1 MSTRCSAV
9 IKMFCA
15 RKIHKAIVIRITNH
29 TASSLSVNPNEQ
41 PKIRR
46 IWEQIKRWRWDARR
60 YDENIWSS
68 ASFFFFLP
76 PFIKYFTV
84 DCLHNYGAV
93 GWATEREKEFIRSY
107 CCESFSFS
115 PFPCYRSFSSLLSL
129 IRHPHLKSHHTF
141 KFEESCAPCECVKK
155 RQWIYIR
162 SGSCRRDSF
171 SLSRREG
178 RTKICTTI
186 SGLHHLYICCCS
198 ILRHV
203 SLFAFIRR
211 CEEEARNKEE
221 SSF

>member
-1 MSTRCSAV
+1 MRAG
-9 IKMFCA
+9 MM
-15 RKIHKAIVIRITNH
+15 RIFDQAPH
-29 TASSLSVNPNEQ
+29 S
-41 PKIRR
+41 
-46 IWEQIKRWRWDARR
+46 
-60 YDENIWSS
+60 
-68 ASFFFFLP
+68 FFFLP

-93 GWATEREKEFIRSY
+93 GWVTEREKEFIRSY

-115 PFPCYRSFSSLLSL
+115 PFLCYRSFSSLLSL

-162 SGSCRRDSF
+162 SGSCGRDSF

-186 SGLHHLYICCCS
+186 SGLHHLYTCCCS

-221 SSF
+221 SSFEGTFVVRRYCETRPLHRSKRLKAHFV